1 MMRMFIEDFE
11 LDIDKELVN
20 RITYAL
26 DDLENL
32 DSKATPFSKTIILPG
47 TKNNNGLLGNI
58 FEFNNSNFTFDV
70 DPNVNYNFNAAR
82 TAKCRIEL
90 NGLQI
95 IKGVFRLLEIVYDG
109 SQIEYEC
116 SVFGELGGFMSKVGN
131 LRLEDL
137 DFSIYNQDWTNANIV
152 ASWDNANTGEN
163 VYYPL
168 MDIGLV
174 STGTPYGTEKKD
186 YQYRAFRP
194 ALHVREYINKIIT
207 NAGYTWESDFFN
219 TDFFKRLIIPH
230 NSKALTRISA
240 TAFSAVAATGLSA
253 PISNP
258 LFYPFPTQPV
268 LGSFVASAGN
278 TTFTYINSTALT
290 ANLNL
295 LFAGTYTKPS
305 TSGVITCTVWRN
317 YGTGTAAIL
326 GHTQFGL
333 GTTSGTIAINIY
345 SPGSIF
351 NNTDTLTVTFN
362 GQLTSGG
369 YTITITSGS
378 LIISTA
384 QAAPVQLN
392 LGEAIIMNDTIP
404 RGVYQKDFFTSILK
418 MFYLMV
424 DEDKFKEKH
433 LVIKPWVDFFN
444 LDPLT
449 YEDWSAKVDRS
460 KQIRIKPMSELNSRY
475 YELSY
480 KQDNDFYN
488 EGYKKKY
495 NEGYGNRFFDNGFE
509 FSKDTDKVEIIFA
522 NTVLLGYSG
531 EDKIVPTVF
540 KKTNDIEERIDH
552 VIRIMQAT
560 KVTGVSSWDIMNG
573 TTVLSSH
580 TDYPYA
586 GHLDDPDVPDADI
599 CFGVPKELF
608 FGLVSGDL
616 SNNLFNVY
624 YSPYMAEITDKDS
637 RLLQCMLK
645 LTDSDI
651 FNLDFAKF
659 KFIDGGLYRLNK
671 ISDYAAG
678 ENETTKCELLRVI
691 YTTY

>member
-1 MMRMFIEDFE
+1 
-11 LDIDKELVN
+11 
-20 RITYAL
+20 
-26 DDLENL
+26 
-32 DSKATPFSKTIILPG
+32 
-47 TKNNNGLLGNI
+47 
-58 FEFNNSNFTFDV
+58 
-70 DPNVNYNFNAAR
+70 
-82 TAKCRIEL
+82 
-90 NGLQI
+90 
-95 IKGVFRLLEIVYDG
+95 
-109 SQIEYEC
+109 
-116 SVFGELGGFMSKVGN
+116 
-131 LRLEDL
+131 
-137 DFSIYNQDWTNANIV
+137 
-152 ASWDNANTGEN
+152 
-163 VYYPL
+163 
-168 MDIGLV
+168 
-174 STGTPYGTEKKD
+174 
-186 YQYRAFRP
+186 
-194 ALHVREYINKIIT
+194 
-207 NAGYTWESDFFN
+207 
-219 TDFFKRLIIPH
+219 
-230 NSKALTRISA
+230 
-240 TAFSAVAATGLSA
+240 
-253 PISNP
+253 
-258 LFYPFPTQPV
+258 
-268 LGSFVASAGN
+268 
-278 TTFTYINSTALT
+278 
-290 ANLNL
+290 
-295 LFAGTYTKPS
+295 
-305 TSGVITCTVWRN
+305 
-317 YGTGTAAIL
+317 
-326 GHTQFGL
+326 
-333 GTTSGTIAINIY
+333 
-345 SPGSIF
+345 
-351 NNTDTLTVTFN
+351 
-362 GQLTSGG
+362 
-369 YTITITSGS
+369 
-378 LIISTA
+378 
-384 QAAPVQLN
+384 
-392 LGEAIIMNDTIP
+392 
-404 RGVYQKDFFTSILK
+404 
-418 MFYLMV
+418 MV

-552 VIRIMQAT
+552 VIRIMQAK